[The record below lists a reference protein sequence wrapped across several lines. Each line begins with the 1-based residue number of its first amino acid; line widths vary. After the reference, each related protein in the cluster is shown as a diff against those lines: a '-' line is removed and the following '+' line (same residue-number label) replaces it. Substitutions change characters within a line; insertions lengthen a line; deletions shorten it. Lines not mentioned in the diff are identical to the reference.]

1 MPSSTAHTDTPP
13 EPTVPSPHAHASSCE
28 ASTRGEHPGDGDR
41 HRQFQR
47 LIVGICQDLVE
58 EEGGVEAAR
67 ERALGRIG
75 EYCQVD
81 RCFVYEFDPDLSHAS
96 LVHEWRRPGTVS
108 LREQMQHLSTAPFRA
123 GLERLQAGESLC
135 FPDVRE
141 MPAEYAALRTVY
153 EQLGVRSVVNVPV
166 RKGEQLLGYLGL
178 AHYSLRPP
186 WNEDELASLRTLG
199 EVLVGAMERCRMRQ
213 ELRHRTAFQQLV
225 VELSGRFIN
234 QPIDGLDEAVVQAL
248 GQVARFAEVE
258 RCVLFRFAPDLKSAS
273 QTHEWHADY
282 VPPMKAEYQNF
293 STEPYH
299 WAMDLLRQ
307 GLPVLV
313 TDVNR
318 MPSDSLTLQREFTRR
333 GATSVLEAPIFLRG
347 QLVAFLGFARYG
359 EPAPWTPEAINLL
372 RLVGETLIGA
382 LVRAEADRELRR
394 SEESLRLTIEAV
406 GEGVYDWNIIKGQTY
421 VSEHW
426 LAMLGFPANANYRAI
441 DEWYAAIHPDDR
453 ASVDAALKRHFFGE
467 AERYEIKYRRLNARG
482 EYRWILDRGRVIER
496 TADGR
501 PQRMVGVDRDI
512 TDELIAQRRQHELEA
527 QLAHLARVSMMGETV
542 AGIAHEVN
550 QPLHAAATFAAAA
563 RSALERSQPGS
574 REKAID
580 LAQKFSDQIVRA
592 ADIIRRLREFTR
604 PRAMEQTQLD
614 LNSLIRET
622 AQFVLDVSRKFEVR
636 LQFELPEIQ
645 PSITGDSVQI
655 QQVLVNL
662 LRNALDACDAPT
674 ISEPQIQITSRVTEA
689 QVVVEVSDNGEG
701 LAKSVSLDH
710 LFDPFFTTKE
720 SGMGIGLALCRTIM
734 ESHHGQITA
743 RRNPDTGMTF
753 TLTFPRTLSES
764 S

>member
-1 MPSSTAHTDTPP
+1 MSA
-13 EPTVPSPHAHASSCE
+13 A
-28 ASTRGEHPGDGDR
+28 DR
-41 HRQFQR
+41 HTQFQQ
-47 LIVGICQDLVE
+47 LIVGLCQDLVE
-58 EEGGVEAAR
+58 EEEEGGAHAAR

-81 RCFVYEFDPDLSHAS
+81 RCFVYQFDADLKHVS
-96 LVHEWRRPGTVS
+96 LVHEWRRAGKAS
-108 LREQMQHLSTAPFRA
+108 LRDQMQRISTAPF
-123 GLERLQAGESLC
+123 QAGIAMLMAGQSVC
-135 FPDVRE
+135 FPDVQE
-141 MPAEYAALRTVY
+141 VTEEHAALRAVY
-153 EQLGVRSVVNVPV
+153 QQLGMRSVVNVPV
-166 RKGEQLLGYLGL
+166 RRGEQLLGYLGL

-186 WNEDELASLRTLG
+186 WNDDELASLLTLG
-199 EVLVGAMERCRMRQ
+199 EVLVGAMERCRIRQ
-213 ELRHRTAFQQLV
+213 ELRHRTEFEHLV

-234 QPIDGLDEAVVQAL
+234 QPIDGIDEAVEHAL
-248 GQVARFAEVE
+248 GQVAQFAEVQ

-273 QTHEWHADY
+273 QTHEWHAED

-293 STEPYH
+293 STEPYP

-313 TDVNR
+313 TDVQR
-318 MPSDSLTLQREFTRR
+318 MPSDSLTLQREFARR
-333 GATSVLEAPIFLRG
+333 GASSVLEAPIFLRG

-359 EPAPWTPEAINLL
+359 EPTAWTPDAINLL

-394 SEESLRLTIEAV
+394 NEESLRLTIEAV

-426 LAMLGFPANANYRAI
+426 LAMLGYPPGTNYRTG
-441 DEWYAAIHPDDR
+441 DQWYSAIHPDDR
-453 ASVDAALKRHFFGE
+453 ASVDSALLQHFVGG
-467 AERYEIKYRRLNARG
+467 ADRYEIKYRRRNARG

-496 TADGR
+496 TLDGR
-501 PQRMVGVDRDI
+501 AQRMVGVDRDI
-512 TDELIAQRRQHELEA
+512 TDELTAERRQHELEA
-527 QLAHLARVSMMGETV
+527 QLAHLSRVSTMGETV

-563 RSALERSQPGS
+563 RSALERDQPGS
-574 REKAID
+574 REKAIE

-604 PRAMEQTQLD
+604 PRAAETTQLD

-622 AQFVLDVSRKFEVR
+622 AQFVLEVSRKFEVR
-636 LQFELPEIQ
+636 LQLELAEID
-645 PSITGDSVQI
+645 PPISGDSVQI

-662 LRNALDACDAPT
+662 LRNALDACASPT
-674 ISEPQIQITSRVTEA
+674 IRDPQIKITSLATDEH
-689 QVVVEVSDNGEG
+689 VVVEVSDNGEG
-701 LAKSVSLDH
+701 LARSVSLEH

-720 SGMGIGLALCRTIM
+720 GGMGIGLALCRTIM
-734 ESHHGQITA
+734 EAHQGRISPQRNATA
-743 RRNPDTGMTF
+743 GMTF
-753 TLTFPRTLSES
+753 TLTFPRNLPGSP
-764 S
+764 